1 MGNEMGSFFS
11 RSALTST
18 RKFLFLLAKLPFL
31 KVLWLFSQ
39 VGTLKPTADFRNEPP
54 TLWFCLLRCT
64 VQSIL
69 GASLGCVP
77 APGDRHLHEA

>member
-11 RSALTST
+11 RSTLTST
-18 RKFLFLLAKLPFL
+18 RKFIFFLAELPLL

-39 VGTLKPTADFRNEPP
+39 TGTIKPSADLRNEPP
-54 TLWFCLLRCT
+54 TLFSLLRCT
-64 VQSIL
+64 VQSVL